1 MNDSKFTE
9 LLNLFLDHEITP
21 ADAKLLEAEV
31 QRDPARRRM
40 YREYCEMQKACVILA
55 EQAATSTTVPQFES
69 VKTESRDRSW
79 GFGSWGLGTY
89 AAGFCAAAACLAL
102 TVVIRNGNGSATSAP
117 RAVDAAVIASVQ
129 IEPSAG
135 AGTQS
140 LRREMPRTIS
150 LSPRS
155 TELQP
160 VFVAQSLAL
169 TKQQRDAVTPASVDP
184 RFDWMNRVQV
194 TSLQQISADE
204 LLFDARASLQSDA
217 NTFRSR
223 RPIETTFERAAYQFQ
238 R

>member
-1 MNDSKFTE
+1 MNDSKFIE

-31 QRDPARRRM
+31 QRSPARRRI
-40 YREYCEMQKACVILA
+40 YREYCEMQKACVMLA
-55 EQAATSTTVPQFES
+55 EQAATSTTAPEFDLE
-69 VKTESRDRSW
+69 KTESRSRSW
-79 GFGSWGLGTY
+79 DMGSWGLGTY

-102 TVVIRNGNGSATSAP
+102 AVVIRNGNGSATSAP
-117 RAVDAAVIASVQ
+117 RAVDAAAIASVQ

-135 AGTQS
+135 NQQ
-140 LRREMPRTIS
+140 LRREMPRTVS
-150 LSPRS
+150 LNPRS

-169 TKQQRDAVTPASVDP
+169 TKQQRDAVAPVSPDP

-194 TSLQQISADE
+194 ASLQQISADE
-204 LLFDARASLQSDA
+204 LLFEARTSLQSDA
-217 NTFRSR
+217 NTFRGR
-223 RPIETTFERAAYQFQ
+223 RPIEAQFEKAAFQFQ